1 MPTSMG
7 YAPFPRGGYAPQVGG
22 ESRAESHRP
31 PKFFQTTLPRG
42 SLNGIYIYT
51 PTVMYS
57 SPTSSNGLFHG

>member
-1 MPTSMG
+1 MG

-42 SLNGIYIYT
+42 SLNGVYIYIHLQLCIALLQ
-51 PTVMYS
+51 VQMAFS
-57 SPTSSNGLFHG
+57 MGN